1 MIVYLVTDQHQYTV
15 ESFLHE
21 WQPGLAKRVKVL
33 AYEALPQ
40 TTSLPLG
47 TYIFSDIELLGP
59 ASTEMAVQVWD
70 TLSRSDHPLQ
80 LYNHPRRV
88 MRRDELLRT
97 LSVSGRNQFEARHPS
112 DGLGGLKF
120 PVFLRN
126 GRDHAGPSTL
136 LLHNAAEL
144 RQALW
149 IQRLRRA
156 DMKHM
161 LVVEFCDTADET
173 GLYRKYSS
181 YAEGDRIIPRH
192 VFFSSKWVQKNPDML
207 SDAQAAEQ
215 MDYLQTNPHHEQIQ
229 DIFRTARIDYGRID
243 YSLLD
248 GQIQVWE
255 INTNPTIIHPRN
267 EYPANALGAQNYF
280 VERLSKAW
288 AALDNVQE
296 GEPDVP
302 IHFDAGLVRRVEAE
316 WRAEANAEQRYQSG
330 RRRLMKIPL
339 FWWGKYDYRE

>member
-1 MIVYLVTDQHQYTV
+1 MIVYLVTEKRQYTI

-21 WQPGLAKRVKVL
+21 WQPALAKRVKIL
-33 AYEALPQ
+33 PYEALPQ

-70 TLSRSDHPLQ
+70 TLSHAGQ
-80 LYNHPRRV
+80 AVCLYNHPCRA

-97 LSVSGRNQFEARHPS
+97 LSGLGLNRFEARHPR

-126 GRDHAGPSTL
+126 GRDHAGPSTSFL
-136 LLHNAAEL
+136 RTAWEL

-149 IQRLRRA
+149 IQRLRRV
-156 DMKHM
+156 DMKNM
-161 LVVEFCDTADET
+161 LVVEYCDTSDEA

-181 YAEGDRIIPRH
+181 YVVGDRIIPRH
-192 VFFSSKWVQKNPDML
+192 VFFSTRWVQKYPDML
-207 SDAQAAEQ
+207 SAAQAGEQ
-215 MDYLQTNPHHEQIQ
+215 MAYLQSNPHREQLQ
-229 DIFRTARIDYGRID
+229 EIFRTARIDYGRID
-243 YSLLD
+243 YGLLD

-255 INTNPTIIHPRN
+255 INTNPTIIHPRS
-267 EYPANALGAQNYF
+267 EYPTQALGVQNYF
-280 VERLSKAW
+280 VERLSEAW
-288 AALDNVQE
+288 VALDRAQE

-302 IHFDAGLVRRVEAE
+302 IHLDAGLARKVEAE
-316 WRAEANAEQRYQSG
+316 WRAEANAEQRYRSG
-330 RRRLMKIPL
+330 RRRLMKFPL
-339 FWWGKYDYRE
+339 FWWGKYDYGE

>member
-1 MIVYLVTDQHQYTV
+1 MIVYLVTEQHQYTV

-21 WQPGLAKRVKVL
+21 WQPALAKRVKIL

-40 TTSLPLG
+40 TTRLPLG
-47 TYIFSDIELLGP
+47 SYIFSDIELLGP

-70 TLSRSDHPLQ
+70 TLSRAGRAVR

-97 LSVSGRNQFEARHPS
+97 MFESGQNRFEARHPH

-136 LLHNAAEL
+136 FLHNAREL

-149 IQRLRRA
+149 VQRLRRV
-156 DMKHM
+156 DMKNM
-161 LVVEFCDTADET
+161 LAIEFCDTADET
-173 GLYRKYSS
+173 GLYRKYAS
-181 YAEGDRIIPRH
+181 YVMGDRVIPRH
-192 VFFSSKWVQKNPDML
+192 LFFSNKWVQKYPDRL
-207 SDAQAAEQ
+207 SAAQAAEQ
-215 MDYLQTNPHHEQIQ
+215 MAYLQTNPHCEQLQ
-229 DIFRTARIDYGRID
+229 EIFRTARIDYGRID

-248 GQIQVWE
+248 GRIQVWE
-255 INTNPTIIHPRN
+255 INTNPTIIHSRSK
-267 EYPANALGAQNYF
+267 YSALAHEAQDYF
-280 VERLSKAW
+280 VNRLTEAW
-288 AALDNVQE
+288 AALEPVQA

-302 IHFDAGLVRRVEAE
+302 FHLDAGLVRRVKAE
-316 WRAEANAEQRYQSG
+316 WRAEANAGQRYQDG